1 MHRREAAFL
10 IRRIAR
16 DTSRENVHIASTT
29 NGLLHT
35 GNFLASPSM
44 HGPGGQSS
52 GTPVVTQTVKK
63 QPSRDNPP
71 SKGEQ
76 TVKDSPASQGSK
88 ADTTASSNSSNV
100 SSPKSAATVTDG
112 TIKKGFHTIRSIALS
127 TNTHITSFHAM
138 RRLSAGSNHTGN
150 FELRDQNDT
159 SRDTAA
165 AAEAKNAE
173 KGVASGSTR
182 KDASDT
188 GRPSEAAPTASE
200 SVPRNV
206 KEQGLH
212 GNVKDAQGSLQDT
225 KNQQVGKDSPG
236 GPKLLHTSA

>member
-1 MHRREAAFL
+1 
-10 IRRIAR
+10 
-16 DTSRENVHIASTT
+16 
-29 NGLLHT
+29 
-35 GNFLASPSM
+35 M
-44 HGPGGQSS
+44 HGPGGQPS
-52 GTPVVTQTVKK
+52 GTPVVNQTIKQ
-63 QPSRDNPP
+63 QPSRENLP

-76 TVKDSPASQGSK
+76 TVKDGPASQGSN
-88 ADTTASSNSSNV
+88 ADTTASSNSSNG
-100 SSPKSAATVTDG
+100 SSPASATRVTG
-112 TIKKGFHTIRSIALS
+112 STNTKGFHTIRSIALS
-127 TNTHITSFHAM
+127 TNTQITCLHAM
-138 RRLSAGSNHTGN
+138 RCLSAGSKHADS

-200 SVPRNV
+200 SVPKNV

-212 GNVKDAQGSLQDT
+212 GNVKGAQGNLQDT
-225 KNQQVGKDSPG
+225 KNQQVGRDSPG
-236 GPKLLHTSA
+236 GPKLFHTSA